1 MIIQAQVHLVAQIQS
16 PIGLR
21 LRFLYRVMTYSWSSS
36 SCKKAKWGHK
46 RSWKGQNP
54 IFTNK
59 CLQFKQACLLFII
72 GFLVKTWGHVGSF
85 SGQTRSHEVIR
96 LTLNGFK
103 LHLHKFFY
111 KCNFYLIYKIFKSS
125 FFLHAGFI
133 IKFSSLGEEF
143 WELKIE
149 VDKPTDEMAKIII
162 DFHSFEIVF
171 KLMLAR

>member
-16 PIGLR
+16 PISLR
-21 LRFLYRVMTYSWSSS
+21 LRFLYRVLTYSWSSS

-46 RSWKGQNP
+46 RSWKRQNP

-59 CLQFKQACLLFII
+59 CLQFKQASLLFII
-72 GFLVKTWGHVGSF
+72 GYLVKTWGHF
-85 SGQTRSHEVIR
+85 RSNEVKRGHWTDIKC
-96 LTLNGFK
+96 FK

-149 VDKPTDEMAKIII
+149 VDKPTEEIAKNNNW
-162 DFHSFEIVF
+162 FLFV
-171 KLMLAR
+171 

>member
-1 MIIQAQVHLVAQIQS
+1 M
-16 PIGLR
+16 
-21 LRFLYRVMTYSWSSS
+21 
-36 SCKKAKWGHK
+36 
-46 RSWKGQNP
+46 KGQNP

-111 KCNFYLIYKIFKSS
+111 KCNFYLIYKIFKASFFVFRQGSLSS
-125 FFLHAGFI
+125 FLHSEKNF
-133 IKFSSLGEEF
+133 EN
-143 WELKIE
+143 LKL
-149 VDKPTDEMAKIII
+149 KSTDQRKKWLKKW
-162 DFHSFEIVF
+162 FNKYSFEMVF
-171 KLMLAR
+171 KLVLAIQRERESWPNGAREHALISKPIKNFNIKI